1 MGVVRGLLTLVMII
15 AFAGVVFW
23 AWSSRRRKD
32 FEAAA
37 RMPLEDEPS
46 DKERS

>member
-15 AFAGVVFW
+15 AFVGVVAW
-23 AWSSRRRKD
+23 AWSGRRRKD
-32 FEAAA
+32 FEAAS
-37 RMPLEDEPS
+37 RMPLEEEPF